1 MTEEINLHSGIGLLY
16 SKTSKDACVKA
27 AIQSNG
33 IYNFRGATDTVRWLK
48 GEYAYL
54 APNGAASLLR
64 RLCIKFD
71 WLKDEEFTE
80 AFLLRRY
87 HTLIVP
93 HAVALPEEARKAL
106 FAWVDQGGYL
116 LVTGRTDIPKEL
128 LGFSNLEWYRP
139 QGYSAINYKGH
150 QMITGYRGYT
160 LGLGEPASGSEV
172 LASAYETESS
182 GRGTDIEGYHLLG
195 PAVIKSGKV
204 IYITLPLFET
214 LGAMLQGH
222 VNFEEIRDAGHR
234 FKYLDRVGRFV
245 KDILEEAGWQHL
257 WHVRV
262 KPWGGYHGVVV
273 LRHDIDESTDTTY
286 LDYEQRNHIPATYAI
301 LDDQHRNYW
310 LNTVAMHSEAEAA
323 YHFDT
328 SPERMTRFDKVLCR
342 LKGATPNVFNKSDGK
357 GLWKQMKRARDSLGI
372 PILTAQRHNSCFR
385 YPEIVDA
392 MNYLYEEEP
401 EVLGLGTM
409 FRFTNYMFGARTKED
424 DNTYVVQHPDTST
437 PFWFP
442 YKLWYASADHHH
454 MLRGWDITHV
464 LEPEP
469 WLTEHLLDQAEYL
482 DDGVYTLGFHPAH
495 CRGKSFHPAGNWQWF
510 EYAVD
515 LGHSRDYLFA
525 TCREVFERMNH
536 WEYLGFGFHHGEG
549 WLSNE
554 QLPFAITVYLEHPK
568 GSLSF
573 KKTKFSAEFLGPTL
587 TKIVLDAGDRVYFSM
602 G

>member
-1 MTEEINLHSGIGLLY
+1 MNDNSKLGILY
-16 SKTSKDACVKA
+16 S
-27 AIQSNG
+27 QSSHSWLKKMAEQSG
-33 IYNFRGATDTVRWLK
+33 SIFSFEGATGTVRWLK

-71 WLKDEEFTE
+71 WLKDEEITE
-80 AFLLRRY
+80 PFVLRRY

-93 HAVALPEEARKAL
+93 HAVALSDEARKAL
-106 FAWVDQGGYL
+106 VTWVDQGGYL
-116 LVTGRTDIPKEL
+116 LVSGRTDIPKEL
-128 LGFSNLEWYRP
+128 LGVSDLEWYQP
-139 QGYSAINYKGH
+139 QGYSSVEYKGH
-150 QMITGYRGYT
+150 QMIAGYRGYT

-172 LASAYETESS
+172 LASAYETKSS
-182 GRGTDIEGYHLLG
+182 GRGTDIEGYHPLG

-214 LGAMLQGH
+214 IGAILEGH
-222 VNFEEIRDAGHR
+222 VNFEEIRGVGHR
-234 FKYLDRVGRFV
+234 FKYLDRLGRFL

-257 WHVRV
+257 WHFRV
-262 KPWGGYHGVVV
+262 KPWGEYHGVVV
-273 LRHDIDESTDTTY
+273 LRHDVDESTDMTY
-286 LDYEQRNHIPATYAI
+286 LDYERKNHIPATYAI
-301 LDDQHRNYW
+301 LDNQHRHHW
-310 LNTVAMHSEAEAA
+310 LNAVAMHPEAEIA

-328 SPERMTRFDKVLCR
+328 GPERITRFGKLLCR
-342 LKGATPNVFNKSDGK
+342 LKGATSHVSSKSDGK
-357 GLWKQMKRARDSLGI
+357 GLWRQMKRARDSLGI
-372 PILTAQRHNSCFR
+372 PILTAQRHNSVFH

-392 MNYLYEEEP
+392 MNYLYKEEP

-409 FRFTNYMFGARTKED
+409 FRFTNFMFGTRKQGEGS
-424 DNTYVVQHPDTST
+424 TYVVQHPDTST

-454 MLRGWDITHV
+454 MLRGWDVTHV

-469 WLTEHLLDQAEYL
+469 WLTEHLLDQVEYL

-495 CRGKSFHPAGNWQWF
+495 CRGKSFRLEGNWQWF

-515 LGHSRDYLFA
+515 LGHSRGYLFA
-525 TCREVFERMNH
+525 TCKEVFERISH

-549 WLSNE
+549 WLSN
-554 QLPFAITVYLEHPK
+554 QQFHYPVTVYLEHSP

-573 KKTKFSAEFLGPTL
+573 KKTKSSPEFLSPTL